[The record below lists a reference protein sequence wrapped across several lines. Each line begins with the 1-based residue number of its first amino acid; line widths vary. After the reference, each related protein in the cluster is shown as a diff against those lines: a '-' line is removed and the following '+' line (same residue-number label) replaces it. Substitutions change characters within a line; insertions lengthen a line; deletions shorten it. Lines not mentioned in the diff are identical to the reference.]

1 MTSLAAGLMMM
12 GSLFGL
18 HETVYSMDSM
28 TVSGDSLYLVK
39 MDVYYAPNIPIP
51 ERGGD
56 VVLKKDYEVVKL
68 DLSGKKQRLSSTS
81 YQLMPKRPPN
91 DDSLSQAGGYYGYIE
106 LNDKAQATLWGKPE
120 LKERLFKGIKTDCAV
135 EEFDDVAYDGQDARV
150 LYLYCPR
157 TDTAYRFEL
166 PEMNVVAIPF
176 GRAHNP
182 ESPNHCPTFY
192 SVRGQKAIFA
202 DVNGVMYELNTDAL
216 DSRKK
221 MEMLEQGIMISSQRS
236 KKSLIGVAQ
245 GLRIYQ
251 VQQSQTNSVQLSI
264 EYQGQPARL
273 FPLPNALVDMF
284 GPVVYLPQSNL
295 VFWDSWFEDKDY
307 HIIYT
312 FNIETSIMRRAKI
325 PK

>member
-1 MTSLAAGLMMM
+1 MMM

-18 HETVYSMDSM
+18 HETIYSMDSM

-51 ERGGD
+51 ERGAD

-81 YQLMPKRPPN
+81 YHLMPKRPPN
-91 DDSLSQAGGYYGYIE
+91 DDSLGAGGYGYYGYIE
-106 LNDKAQATLWGKPE
+106 LDDRAQATLWGKPE

-135 EEFDDVAYDGQDARV
+135 DEMHGVEYDGQDARV

-166 PEMNVVAIPF
+166 PDMNVVAIPF
-176 GRAHNP
+176 GRPHNP
-182 ESPNHCPTFY
+182 ESPNPCPTFY

-202 DVNGVMYELNTDAL
+202 NVNGVMYELNTNAP

-221 MEMLEQGIMISSQRS
+221 MEMLERGFNSSKRS
-236 KKSLIGVAQ
+236 EKSLIGVAQ

-251 VQQSQTNSVQLSI
+251 VQQPQTNSVQLSI
-264 EYQGQPARL
+264 EYIGQPARL
-273 FPLPNALVDMF
+273 FPLPTAMVDMF

-295 VFWDSWFEDKDY
+295 VFWDSWFEDQDY

-312 FNIETSIMRRAKI
+312 FNIETSVMRRAKI